1 MPAFPIATCAKPYER
16 WRKFSVCDKKATSSH
31 TIKTLMSQRKLI
43 LALFIG
49 LFTVTALSACKRDYY
64 LKPTEGVMPVHQPG
78 DSKLNCQQLDFQ
90 IGELQR
96 DVLTLIPPD
105 FTGDAGNQAA
115 MVTGTF
121 LFSPAYLYL
130 LQNELVDKPR
140 QYERIEAMVKRI
152 ELLQRYKAQLHCF
165 ERR

>member
-1 MPAFPIATCAKPYER
+1 MSKP
-16 WRKFSVCDKKATSSH
+16 
-31 TIKTLMSQRKLI
+31 KLT

-49 LFTVTALSACKRDYY
+49 LLALVVFSGCKREYY
-64 LKPTEGVMPVHQPG
+64 IKPAEGVIPVHQPG
-78 DSKLNCQQLDFQ
+78 DSKMDCHQLDFQ
-90 IGELQR
+90 IGELQH
-96 DVLTLIPPD
+96 DVLDLIPPD

-130 LQNELVDKPR
+130 LQNELVDKPK

-152 ELLQRYKAQLHCF
+152 ELLQRYKAQKHCF

>member
-1 MPAFPIATCAKPYER
+1 
-16 WRKFSVCDKKATSSH
+16 
-31 TIKTLMSQRKLI
+31 MSQRKLI
-43 LALFIG
+43 YVIFIG
-49 LFTVTALSACKRDYY
+49 LLTLLVLGGCKRDYY
-64 LKPTEGVMPVHQPG
+64 IKPTEGVMPLHQPG
-78 DSKLNCQQLDFQ
+78 DSKLNCAQLDFQ
-90 IGELQR
+90 IGELQHNVM
-96 DVLTLIPPD
+96 DLIPPD

-152 ELLQRYKAQLHCF
+152 ELLQRYKAQQHCF

>member
-1 MPAFPIATCAKPYER
+1 MPQTKLFLVI
-16 WRKFSVCDKKATSSH
+16 
-31 TIKTLMSQRKLI
+31 TL
-43 LALFIG
+43 G
-49 LFTVTALSACKRDYY
+49 LLLTLGLGACKRDYY
-64 LKPTEGVMPVHQPG
+64 IKPAEGVMPVHQPG

-90 IGELQR
+90 IGDLQNE
-96 DVLTLIPPD
+96 VLNLIPPD

-140 QYERIEAMVKRI
+140 QFERIQAMVKRI
-152 ELLQRYKAQLHCF
+152 EVLQRYKAQQHCF
-165 ERR
+165 ESR

>member
-1 MPAFPIATCAKPYER
+1 
-16 WRKFSVCDKKATSSH
+16 
-31 TIKTLMSQRKLI
+31 MSQRKLI

-49 LFTVTALSACKRDYY
+49 LLALVALNGCKRDYY
-64 LKPTEGVMPVHQPG
+64 LKPTEGVIPVHQPG
-78 DSKLNCQQLDFQ
+78 DSKLTCAQLDFQ

-96 DVLTLIPPD
+96 DALALIPPD

-121 LFSPAYLYL
+121 LFSPAYLYM

-140 QYERIEAMVKRI
+140 EYERIEAMVKRI
-152 ELLQRYKAQLHCF
+152 ELLQRYKAQQHCF